1 MTAHTAPAP
10 AAADPAAL
18 PRRDHFIGGQ
28 SVPPVE
34 GEYFPSVNPTTGE
47 AFYEAA
53 RGSAA
58 DVDRAVTAAQA
69 AFENPAWR
77 DLSQTRR
84 GRLLRRLGDLIGENA
99 ELLARTETLDN
110 GKLLREMR
118 AQMAAL
124 PEYYHYFAGLAD
136 KIQGEVIPGSSRSL
150 LNYTLREPLG
160 VCGAITP
167 WNSPLMLTTTK
178 LAPALAT
185 GNTVV
190 VKPSEHTSAS
200 LLELVRLLDQAGF
213 PPGVVNVVTGFGAE
227 AGSAL
232 VAEKRVQKMS
242 FTGSTATGAV
252 IARACG
258 ERFIKAT
265 LELGG
270 KSPNI
275 VFPDA
280 DIASAAMGIVAGI
293 FAAGGQT
300 CVAGSRVFVHRDV
313 YDETVERVAE
323 RARTIRIG
331 DPLQAETELGPLA
344 MASQLAKVEEY
355 VAIGRAEGG
364 RVVTGGARADVGLDG
379 FFYQPTV
386 FVGTDNG
393 MRVSR
398 EEIFGPVASIMPFE
412 SEEEVVRLANDSDYG
427 LAAGVWTRDLGR
439 AHRMAAA
446 LDAGTVWINTYRSMS
461 PMSPRSGFKQSGM
474 GVEHGTETIREYT
487 RLTSVWVNTS
497 DEPQGDPFV
506 LRA

>member
-1 MTAHTAPAP
+1 MTVQTEPGKTRTESTR
-10 AAADPAAL
+10 L
-18 PRRDHFIGGQ
+18 PRREHFIDGR
-28 SVPPVE
+28 SVAPIE
-34 GEYFPSVNPTTGE
+34 GEYFESVNPTTGK

-53 RGSAA
+53 RGTAA
-58 DVDRAVTAAQA
+58 DVDAAVGAAQA

-99 ELLARTETLDN
+99 DLLARTETLDN

-118 AQMAAL
+118 AQMTAL
-124 PEYYHYFAGLAD
+124 PEYYHYYAGLAD
-136 KIQGEVIPGSSRSL
+136 KIQGDVVPGASRSL

-178 LAPALAT
+178 LAPALAA
-185 GNTVV
+185 GNTMV

-200 LLELVRLLDQAGF
+200 LLELVELLEQAGF
-213 PPGVVNVVTGFGAE
+213 PPGVVNVVTGYGAE

-232 VAEKRVQKMS
+232 VHDRRVQKMS

-280 DIASAAMGIVAGI
+280 DIASASMGIVAGI

-313 YDETVERVAE
+313 FDETVERVAE

-331 DPLQAETELGPLA
+331 DPLHEGTELGPLA

-355 VAIGRAEGG
+355 VGIGRSEGG
-364 RVVTGGARADVGLDG
+364 HVVTGGARADVGLEG
-379 FFYQPTV
+379 YFYQPTV
-386 FVGTDNG
+386 FTGTDNA

-398 EEIFGPVASIMPFE
+398 EEIFGPVASIMPFD

-427 LAAGVWTRDLGR
+427 LAAGVWTRNLGT
-439 AHRMAAA
+439 AHRVAAA
-446 LDAGTVWINTYRSMS
+446 LEAGTVWVNTYRSMS

-474 GVEHGTETIREYT
+474 GVEHGTESIREYT
-487 RLTSVWVNTS
+487 RLKSVWVNTS